1 LCGSDLVLLLG
12 SNFCKSK
19 HYLIP
24 FSVPTPNTVP
34 GIFSELHEYEDKI
47 RTICFTIRLASEG
60 RMKNNTLLP
69 TMKLPALDSGK
80 QWERRANM
88 VWVSW
93 IKEPLSL

>member
-1 LCGSDLVLLLG
+1 
-12 SNFCKSK
+12 
-19 HYLIP
+19 
-24 FSVPTPNTVP
+24 
-34 GIFSELHEYEDKI
+34 
-47 RTICFTIRLASEG
+47 
-60 RMKNNTLLP
+60 MKNNTLLP